1 MGMPQLVVVAVVVE
15 RRSKSEVARQ
25 YGVSRRWVITL
36 VQRYLAEGE
45 AGLAP
50 RSRRPL
56 RSPRRT
62 PVEVEDEIVEI
73 RKELDRG
80 GHEAGAATIAFHLT
94 QRLGASPAVSTIWR
108 ILAARGF
115 VTPQPHKR
123 PKSSYVRFVAE
134 QPNERWQLD
143 ITHWVLADDT
153 EVEILNLLDDHSRVC
168 VGSHARRV
176 FKAGDVDDCFRA
188 AATHY
193 GIQPRCSAIT
203 ARCSPAAPAA
213 RAAWPW
219 R

>member
-1 MGMPQLVVVAVVVE
+1 MGMAQLVVAAVVVE

-62 PVEVEDEIVEI
+62 PVEVEDEIVKI

-94 QRLGASPAVSTIWR
+94 QRGGASPAVATIWR
-108 ILAARGF
+108 LLTAPRVSPHTRTTPPRAARRLAGGLDDLADPDRPRVCHPTAAQAPQEQLHAVRGRAAQRALAAGHH
-115 VTPQPHKR
+115 P
-123 PKSSYVRFVAE
+123 
-134 QPNERWQLD
+134 L
-143 ITHWVLADDT
+143 
-153 EVEILNLLDDHSRVC
+153 
-168 VGSHARRV
+168 G
-176 FKAGDVDDCFRA
+176 AG
-188 AATHY
+188 
-193 GIQPRCSAIT
+193 
-203 ARCSPAAPAA
+203 
-213 RAAWPW
+213 
-219 R
+219 